1 VSYFSSFFIENNLSY
16 LVGGNI
22 TSVAI
27 STTTGGNITLV
38 AISATAGGNITSV
51 ALSDTCFLV
60 IISLAFKKLLNKKIV
75 SSGTRT
81 RGLQPAS
88 PVSSCCAATYTKT

>member
-1 VSYFSSFFIENNLSY
+1 MASPWERENLGSNPECVLFSSFFIEKNLSY

-22 TSVAI
+22 ALVAI
-27 STTTGGNITLV
+27 NATAGGNITLM

-60 IISLAFKKLLNKKIV
+60 VYPRPNI
-75 SSGTRT
+75 
-81 RGLQPAS
+81 
-88 PVSSCCAATYTKT
+88 